1 MLFVLAAVAGLTM
14 APMAPPQDTDTTFA
28 VRQGQRLEL
37 TDFGGEVNIKAW
49 RQNSIR
55 VKATH
60 SSRDRISVSTEGS
73 TVTISASSRHGPANI
88 DYDLLVPAWMSLS
101 ISGTPS
107 AEVSIE
113 GTEAEV
119 TVETVEG
126 AVHVVGGSGNISLR
140 SVEGEVSIEGA
151 RGHIELNS
159 VDGSIEVKNSSGDIS
174 AESVDGDV
182 TLTGIESAD
191 VDASTVDGGIE
202 YDGTI
207 HDNGRYHFESHD
219 GNVSA
224 SIPEGSNVTVSVSTF
239 SGDFDSCFPLQLKD
253 KTKHRF
259 TFTLGAGSAR
269 LELESFDGDIKIC
282 RPGRVH
288 VKDKDQE

>member
-14 APMAPPQDTDTTFA
+14 GPPQDTDTSFA

-37 TDFGGEVNIKAW
+37 SDFGGQITVKAW
-49 RQNSIR
+49 RQSSIR

-60 SSRDRISVSTEGS
+60 SSHDRISVSTEGS
-73 TVTISASSRHGPANI
+73 TVSISASSRHGPATV
-88 DYDLLVPAWMSLS
+88 DYELLVPTWMPLS

-126 AVHVVGGSGNISLR
+126 AVHVVGGSGNVSLR

-159 VDGSIEVKNSSGDIS
+159 VDGAISVKDCSGDIT
-174 AESVDGDV
+174 AETVDGEI
-182 TLTGIESAD
+182 TMSGIESAN
-191 VDASTVDGGIE
+191 VDASTVDGSVE

-207 HDNGRYHFESHD
+207 RDNGRYHFESHD
-219 GNVSA
+219 GDVTVSV
-224 SIPEGSNVTVSVSTF
+224 PEKANVTVSVSTF
-239 SGDFDSCFPLQLKD
+239 SGDFDTCFPLQLKD

-259 TFTLGAGSAR
+259 TFTLGTGSAR
-269 LELESFDGDIKIC
+269 LELESFDGSISIC

-288 VKDKDQE
+288 DKNQE